1 MQNDSGKR
9 KEITRLKVKS
19 DIMID
24 VGDGRKVSLTKVL
37 KNKRNQRQAYISR
50 LKKRELQ
57 ERRKKRL
64 LIVCLHLGIV
74 DSKQLLNLINA
85 AE

>member
-1 MQNDSGKR
+1 M
-9 KEITRLKVKS
+9 KS
-19 DIMID
+19 DIKID
-24 VGDGRKVSLTKVL
+24 VGDGKKLPLIKVL